1 MLGAG
6 LLGFV
11 IVSDARAD
19 GGRELFVDG
28 RESGRL
34 DVERAGVEG
43 DAVEAVLGGVV
54 CWKPEDCELRF
65 RLKIPGMTDRWNGA
79 TGGRG

>member
-11 IVSDARAD
+11 MVSDARAD

-43 DAVEAVLGGVV
+43 DAVEAALGGVV
-54 CWKPEDCELRF
+54 CWTEDCELRF
-65 RLKIPGMTDRWNGA
+65 RLKIPGMVGLEADACG
-79 TGGRG
+79 

>member
-1 MLGAG
+1 MPGAG
-6 LLGFV
+6 LLGLV

-43 DAVEAVLGGVV
+43 DAVEAVLGGVCCNV
-54 CWKPEDCELRF
+54 EDCELRF
-65 RLKIPGMTDRWNGA
+65 RLKIPGMMDSGA
-79 TGGRG
+79 DACG

>member
-1 MLGAG
+1 MVAAG

-11 IVSDARAD
+11 IVSDARAE
-19 GGRELFVDG
+19 GGSELLVEG

-34 DVERAGVEG
+34 DVECAGVEG

-54 CWKPEDCELRF
+54 C
-65 RLKIPGMTDRWNGA
+65 
-79 TGGRG
+79 